1 MSDKVEDE
9 HLEGQMSIIEHLTEL
24 RNRIGVV
31 FICFIVMFFISVVR
45 PFGEGSQSIAD
56 IVYTFLQA
64 PLADVLLERGGR
76 MIFTGLHE
84 GFFTQIKVGFFTA
97 LCVTFPI
104 MLVQIWK
111 FVAPGLYIDEK
122 KYIIPL
128 IIFTFLSFLCGLIF
142 AYMIV
147 IPFSLSFFTSVGFEG
162 IQNNFSINYY
172 FSFITWLMIGSGL
185 IFELPV
191 IVFILSVIGLL
202 TPAFMRHYRRY
213 AIVIILVLSAFITPP
228 DPVSLVLMSI
238 PLLVLYELSI
248 GVSWLVNRKK
258 HS

>member
-1 MSDKVEDE
+1 MSSNNESMPFLD
-9 HLEGQMSIIEHLTEL
+9 HLEELRWRLIKSIASVLIGAVISFYFIDQIIEFLVKPTDAL
-24 RNRIGVV
+24 KNSMDLQVLKVQG
-31 FICFIVMFFISVVR
+31 MFMIKW
-45 PFGEGSQSIAD
+45 SIALFGG
-56 IVYTFLQA
+56 IIISIPVLTF
-64 PLADVLLERGGR
+64 
-76 MIFTGLHE
+76 
-84 GFFTQIKVGFFTA
+84 
-97 LCVTFPI
+97 
-104 MLVQIWK
+104 QIWK

-128 IIFTFLSFLCGLIF
+128 IIFTFLSFICGLIF

-147 IPFSLSFFTSVGFEG
+147 IPFSLSFFTSIGFEG

-238 PLLVLYELSI
+238 PLLVLYEVSI

>member
-1 MSDKVEDE
+1 MSSNNESMPFLD
-9 HLEGQMSIIEHLTEL
+9 HLEELRWRLIKSIASVLIGAVISFYFIDQIIEFLVKPTDAVKNSMDL
-24 RNRIGVV
+24 QVLKVQG
-31 FICFIVMFFISVVR
+31 MFMIKW
-45 PFGEGSQSIAD
+45 SIALFGG
-56 IVYTFLQA
+56 IIISIPVLTF
-64 PLADVLLERGGR
+64 
-76 MIFTGLHE
+76 
-84 GFFTQIKVGFFTA
+84 
-97 LCVTFPI
+97 
-104 MLVQIWK
+104 QIWK

-238 PLLVLYELSI
+238 PLLVLYEVSI

>member
-1 MSDKVEDE
+1 MSSNNESMPFLD
-9 HLEGQMSIIEHLTEL
+9 HLEELRWRLIKSIASVLIGAVISFYFIDQIIEFLVKPTEAL
-24 RNRIGVV
+24 KNSMDLQVLKVQG
-31 FICFIVMFFISVVR
+31 MFMIKW
-45 PFGEGSQSIAD
+45 SIALFGG
-56 IVYTFLQA
+56 IIISIPVLTF
-64 PLADVLLERGGR
+64 
-76 MIFTGLHE
+76 
-84 GFFTQIKVGFFTA
+84 
-97 LCVTFPI
+97 
-104 MLVQIWK
+104 QIWK

-147 IPFSLSFFTSVGFEG
+147 IPFSLGFFTSVGFEG

-238 PLLVLYELSI
+238 PLLVLYEVSI

>member
-1 MSDKVEDE
+1 MISNNKSMPFLD
-9 HLEGQMSIIEHLTEL
+9 HLEELRWRLIKSIASVLIGAVISFYFIDQIIEFLVKPTEAL
-24 RNRIGVV
+24 KNSMDLQVLKVQG
-31 FICFIVMFFISVVR
+31 MFMIKW
-45 PFGEGSQSIAD
+45 SIALFGG
-56 IVYTFLQA
+56 IIISIPVLTF
-64 PLADVLLERGGR
+64 
-76 MIFTGLHE
+76 
-84 GFFTQIKVGFFTA
+84 
-97 LCVTFPI
+97 
-104 MLVQIWK
+104 QIWK

-238 PLLVLYELSI
+238 PLLVLYEVSI

>member
-1 MSDKVEDE
+1 MSSNNESMPFLD
-9 HLEGQMSIIEHLTEL
+9 HLEELRWRLIKSIASVLIGAVISFYFIDQIIEFLVQPTEAL
-24 RNRIGVV
+24 KNSMDLQVLKVQG
-31 FICFIVMFFISVVR
+31 MFMIKW
-45 PFGEGSQSIAD
+45 SIALFGG
-56 IVYTFLQA
+56 IIISIPVLTF
-64 PLADVLLERGGR
+64 
-76 MIFTGLHE
+76 
-84 GFFTQIKVGFFTA
+84 
-97 LCVTFPI
+97 
-104 MLVQIWK
+104 QIWK

-147 IPFSLSFFTSVGFEG
+147 IPFSLSFFTSIGFEG

-191 IVFILSVIGLL
+191 IVFILSFIGLL

-238 PLLVLYELSI
+238 PLLVLYEVSI